1 MRDEIAAQLPRRFV
15 NDVIENTFDAFAGA
29 KRITDIVVGCD
40 EPERCQML
48 GQHRHWA
55 QEQGFRKAAEASGL
69 QTIAPHTSPKGGR
82 FSLVRSGNLV
92 LARSKIVTAGSA
104 LRPSKYLQKLA
115 RHNQFFD
122 PVQLDF
128 FLDHFEG
135 RSDDVIFGVI
145 VTVAS
150 SEIGHEDRPTYL
162 GIGIP
167 SSSLKTWH
175 YRDSLEDLLA
185 GYREAGIEE
194 IPDRALPVLKR
205 EADRKG
211 AEKDA

>member
-15 NDVIENTFDAFAGA
+15 SDVIESTFDAFAGA
-29 KRITDIVVGCD
+29 KRVTDIVVGCD

-82 FSLVRSGNLV
+82 FSLVRAGNLV
-92 LARSKIVTAGSA
+92 LARAKIVTARSA
-104 LRPSKYLQKLA
+104 LRPSKYLQRLA
-115 RHNQFFD
+115 RHNQFID

-128 FLDHFEG
+128 FLDHFED
-135 RSDDVIFGVI
+135 RSDDVTFGVI

-150 SEIGHEDRPTYL
+150 NDLGHEDRPLYV

-175 YRDSLEDLLA
+175 YRDSLQDLLVSYDDA
-185 GYREAGIEE
+185 GVEE
-194 IPDRALPVLKR
+194 IPDRALPVLKGQV
-205 EADRKG
+205 ARKG
-211 AEKDA
+211 AEKGA